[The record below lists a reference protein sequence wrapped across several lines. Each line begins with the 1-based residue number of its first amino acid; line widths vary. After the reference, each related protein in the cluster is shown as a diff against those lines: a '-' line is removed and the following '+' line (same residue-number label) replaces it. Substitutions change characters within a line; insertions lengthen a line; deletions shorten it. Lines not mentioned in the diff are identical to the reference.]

1 MEIVTKP
8 SLNYSK
14 SCRNISLSKTSR
26 RLSTLLNNSKIKNIE
41 NLQKF
46 ADEEAQENIKIAGTE
61 NKLTNIKYDLSLY
74 FKNLM

>member
-14 SCRNISLSKTSR
+14 SSRNISLSKTSR

-46 ADEEAQENIKIAGTE
+46 ADEEAQENIKMAGSE